1 MYIRMLNFQ
10 TVGHKKAQAQS
21 IMDTMI
27 PFIRSLRGCKDCIF
41 IMHDL
46 DDSYALLVF
55 WETEEDAD
63 AAAGLIGPK
72 MLPSLNKISREA
84 INPVLYEVYEPAMQ
98 KA

>member
-1 MYIRMLNFQ
+1 MYVRMLHFQ
-10 TVGHKKAQAQS
+10 TMGHKKAEAQA
-21 IMDTMI
+21 IMGMMI
-27 PFIRSLRGCKDCIF
+27 PFIKSLKGCKDCF
-41 IMHDL
+41 FLMHDS

-63 AAAGLIGPK
+63 AAAGVIGPK

-84 INPVLYEVYEPAMQ
+84 INPVLYEVYEPALQ